1 MLSASGRMRPSTSAR
16 AGESVEVQDL
26 KKDHRGLR
34 RRPLYTPLALVVG
47 SVLVVVLV
55 VAWLVASWGSTTIVL
70 VRHAE
75 KLEVGEDP
83 GLSEVGRAHAA
94 RLAEMLE
101 RAGIEA
107 IYVSQARRTQETA
120 APVAGLAGVEPR
132 VVAADQPKKLLR
144 RLKWRHRSE
153 VVLVVG
159 HSNTVPIIADG
170 LGAEIGLVDAE
181 DYSGLWIISYSRLR
195 GTRLLT
201 LRY

>member
-1 MLSASGRMRPSTSAR
+1 MRPSTSAT
-16 AGESVEVQDL
+16 AGESAEVQDL

-34 RRPLYTPLALVVG
+34 RRPLYTPLALVIG
-47 SVLVVVLV
+47 SVLVAVLA
-55 VAWLVASWGSTTIVL
+55 VAWVVASWGSTTVVL

-75 KLEVGEDP
+75 KIELGEDP
-83 GLSEVGRAHAA
+83 GLTEVGQAHAA

-101 RAGIEA
+101 RAGLEA

-120 APVAGLAGVEPR
+120 APVAAVTGIEPEIID
-132 VVAADQPKKLLR
+132 ADQSGRLLR

-159 HSNTVPIIADG
+159 HSNTVPLIADG
-170 LGAEIGLVDAE
+170 LGAEIGVVDAE

>member
-1 MLSASGRMRPSTSAR
+1 
-16 AGESVEVQDL
+16 VQDL

-34 RRPLYTPLALVVG
+34 RRPLYTPLAIVIGSVLAAVLVVG
-47 SVLVVVLV
+47 
-55 VAWLVASWGSTTIVL
+55 WLIASWGSTTVVL

-75 KLEVGEDP
+75 KLSDERDA
-83 GLSEVGRAHAA
+83 GLSEIGIAHAE
-94 RLAEMLE
+94 RLADILE
-101 RAGIEA
+101 RTGIAA
-107 IYVSQARRTQETA
+107 IYVSEARRTRETA
-120 APVAGLAGVEPR
+120 APVAARTGVEPQVIEAER
-132 VVAADQPKKLLR
+132 HARLLR

-159 HSNTVPIIADG
+159 HSNTVPLIAAG
-170 LGAEIGLVDAE
+170 LGAEIGVVDAE

>member
-1 MLSASGRMRPSTSAR
+1 MRPPRR
-16 AGESVEVQDL
+16 AGAGEIAEVQDL

-34 RRPLYTPLALVVG
+34 RRPLYTPLAFVIGAVLA
-47 SVLVVVLV
+47 VLVLA
-55 VAWLVASWGSTTIVL
+55 AWTVASWGSTTVVL

-75 KLEVGEDP
+75 KMELGDDP
-83 GLSEVGRAHAA
+83 GLSEAGLAHAR

-120 APVAGLAGVEPR
+120 APVAALTGVEPR
-132 VVAADQPKKLLR
+132 VVRADQHGKLLR

-159 HSNTVPIIADG
+159 HSNTVPLIADG

-195 GTRLLT
+195 GTRLLA

>member
-1 MLSASGRMRPSTSAR
+1 VS
-16 AGESVEVQDL
+16 DL

-34 RRPLYTPLALVVG
+34 RRPLYTPLALVIV
-47 SVLVVVLV
+47 SVIFVVL
-55 VAWLVASWGSTTIVL
+55 AAGWLVASWGSTTVVL

-75 KLEVGEDP
+75 KLPDADDP
-83 GLSEVGRAHAA
+83 GLSATGHAHAE

-101 RAGIEA
+101 RAGIAA
-107 IYVSQARRTQETA
+107 IYVSEAKRTQETA
-120 APVAGLAGVEPR
+120 APVAQRTGIEPR
-132 VVAADQPKKLLR
+132 VVEAERHTRLLR

-159 HSNTVPIIADG
+159 HSNTVPLIASG
-170 LGAEIGLVDAE
+170 LGAEIGVVAAE